1 LWEPYVELHYSSVL
15 SYLAFLSEELRYR
28 RKELN
33 LTWKDKGLDIE
44 TSLHADAWA
53 LEQIQKYQGGKLVLQ
68 AWIHRGM
75 TSFEDL
81 AEWRFDGNLEA
92 AKQSLENTQGA
103 MQALY
108 SLDELPAL
116 ESADKE
122 AVKQSQQELLEGEFA
137 SAWSIQALEDGSH
150 PIPLPDWFQPAI
162 NRTILIWKKEASVW
176 ESRLAKR
183 QQNGKN
189 FYTPKQQEEFDDWK
203 KTWCRRIIL
212 DKRKK
217 IQILNFQ
224 KKNLLSVRGH
234 CLVLEVQLSHEATD
248 LKIRSGNGPFF
259 QLKLLQVQAPT
270 KDLPPEVD
278 QSGDDMLEDCCN
290 DDQDEVEEEH
300 ELDEREA
307 VMQVDECEEA
317 SPVDLDGFEF
327 HCCSEDSENEDANLV
342 HGARKRVHTAEER
355 EEFKELKAKGLT
367 LRPPGTTVGVHP
379 QARVWR
385 AYCQDSTY
393 FGRSWGGTSGRSPKQ
408 ALLLVFR
415 LMLGEHVKLN
425 PADHFARKQC
435 DRVHKACMEAG
446 ICSADMERAT

>member
-1 LWEPYVELHYSSVL
+1 M
-15 SYLAFLSEELRYR
+15 
-28 RKELN
+28 
-33 LTWKDKGLDIE
+33 
-44 TSLHADAWA
+44 
-53 LEQIQKYQGGKLVLQ
+53 LQ

-278 QSGDDMLEDCCN
+278 QSGDDMLEDC
-290 DDQDEVEEEH
+290 H
-300 ELDEREA
+300 
-307 VMQVDECEEA
+307 
-317 SPVDLDGFEF
+317 
-327 HCCSEDSENEDANLV
+327 
-342 HGARKRVHTAEER
+342 
-355 EEFKELKAKGLT
+355 
-367 LRPPGTTVGVHP
+367 
-379 QARVWR
+379 
-385 AYCQDSTY
+385 
-393 FGRSWGGTSGRSPKQ
+393 
-408 ALLLVFR
+408 LL
-415 LMLGEHVKLN
+415 
-425 PADHFARKQC
+425 AQHFSYILWLLIFS
-435 DRVHKACMEAG
+435 V
-446 ICSADMERAT
+446 